1 MLLLCCRDV
10 LFFLKL
16 IACFPFI
23 RYLIITFFWKNL
35 LAILMKMF
43 SFQFLPFLQLEKLSF
58 TQVLKT
64 SDYIDVRQE
73 EAYGD
78 VLITLKPEPTATED

>member
-1 MLLLCCRDV
+1 
-10 LFFLKL
+10 
-16 IACFPFI
+16 
-23 RYLIITFFWKNL
+23 
-35 LAILMKMF
+35 MKMF